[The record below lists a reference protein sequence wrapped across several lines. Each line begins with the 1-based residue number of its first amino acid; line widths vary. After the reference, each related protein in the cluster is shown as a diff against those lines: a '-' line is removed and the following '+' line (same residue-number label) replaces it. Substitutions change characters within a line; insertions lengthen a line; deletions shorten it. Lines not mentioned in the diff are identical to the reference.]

1 MNFNKALETIGYSA
15 FQNCYSL
22 TEVTI
27 PENVTSIGSE
37 IFKNCTSLKKVNL
50 NNALK
55 EIGSAAFI
63 NCYYLTEITIPKG
76 VESIKTKTLKN
87 CTYLKNVN
95 LSEGLKYIGNEAFT
109 KCASL
114 SDIEL
119 PESIESVSST
129 IFLNCDRIG
138 NMYDHFAALK
148 NIERKMILTID
159 NDTAKVGNIDV
170 YLGAAPQIVNNRT
183 MLPARP
189 VADFIGAKTDWSEL
203 DETVTIHS
211 NNNNIKLKLGSN
223 IAYVN
228 NKAQTLDS
236 PPYLYKDRTFVPL
249 RFLVENLDAKI
260 TWDEESQTVTIE

>member
-1 MNFNKALETIGYSA
+1 MFKNCSSLIKITIPNNVKELENGIFSDCSSLEEVSLPQGLKEISSYM
-15 FQNCYSL
+15 FENCSSL
-22 TEVTI
+22 TEIII
-27 PENVTSIGSE
+27 PKDVESIWYQV
-37 IFKNCTSLKKVNL
+37 FKNCTSLKSVTL
-50 NNALK
+50 ND
-55 EIGSAAFI
+55 
-63 NCYYLTEITIPKG
+63 
-76 VESIKTKTLKN
+76 
-87 CTYLKNVN
+87 
-95 LSEGLKYIGNEAFT
+95 GLMYIYDEAFGN
-109 KCASL
+109 CSSL

-119 PESIESVSST
+119 PESIQKVSST

-138 NMYDHFAALK
+138 NMYDHFAALN
-148 NIERKMILTID
+148 NIKRKMVLTID
-159 NDTAKVGNIDV
+159 KGTAKVGNIDIC
-170 YLGAAPQIVNNRT
+170 LGSAPQIVNNRT

-249 RFLVENLDAKI
+249 RFLVENLDAQI